1 MKKTTRRKTPKV
13 MQTTVTAG
21 SDFAWAAVTIIS
33 LPVVALS
40 MTSLG
45 LHPALSFLLG
55 ASFTFMV
62 IVIEAIIRGKTWI
75 FSETFQDIFG
85 HNETA
90 FRILIVAGGALL
102 ILQTAFVIQLLRN
115 PNMDTMLLNLI
126 IQKQCLNNPGPL
138 TDILCPT
145 FQAVTP
151 DHIQQLPLIYSMEQ
165 AAKSHL
171 IPTVVFGSCTVVP
184 LDNIKS
190 LEDKINLEF
199 FAYCQPWTKGINGT
213 SEEPVMRI
221 INADFFENDKGF
233 YSPQTWQE
241 TKSGQ
246 TYSNLTQDQNFL
258 LNLEETLLKRHEETL
273 RMYAF

>member
-1 MKKTTRRKTPKV
+1 MKKSTIRKTPKV
-13 MQTTVTAG
+13 MQTGETAG

-33 LPVVALS
+33 LPVVALA
-40 MTSLG
+40 MTTLG

-55 ASFTFMV
+55 ASFTFLV

-75 FSETFQDIFG
+75 FSETFQNVFG

-90 FRILIVAGGALL
+90 FRLLIVAGGALL
-102 ILQTAFVIQLLRN
+102 ILQTAFVLQLLRN

-138 TDILCPT
+138 TDVLCPT
-145 FQAVTP
+145 FQTLTP

-171 IPTVVFGSCTVVP
+171 IPTAVFGSCAVVP
-184 LDNIKS
+184 LDDIQS

-199 FAYCQPWTKGINGT
+199 FAYCQPWTKGLNGYN
-213 SEEPVMRI
+213 EEPVMRI
-221 INADFFENDKGF
+221 ISADFFENDKGF

-241 TKSGQ
+241 TKGGSLYTQ
-246 TYSNLTQDQNFL
+246 LTADQNFL
-258 LNLEETLLKRHEETL
+258 LNLGNTLLKRHQDTL